1 MISDSYCPENREDWR
16 MWLVK
21 NHKKSNS
28 IWLVINKKSAPNPN
42 LLLAEAIAEALCFGW
57 IDSNKKSLDS
67 KKYKLYFSKR
77 KPTSTWSTS
86 NKTTVKILIDHGL
99 MTEAGYKSID
109 IAKSNGSWSILD
121 DVEALV
127 IPHDMI
133 QAFNEWKGSREFYE
147 SLSPSVKKS
156 LLQWVILAKRTE
168 TRQKRIMDIAKNG
181 SKNLRPKPF
190 RK

>member
-16 MWLVK
+16 MWLAK

-42 LLLAEAIAEALCFGW
+42 LLLAEAIEEALCFGW
-57 IDSNKKSLDS
+57 IDSIKKSLDS

-86 NKTTVKILIDHGL
+86 NKTTVKILIDNGL

-133 QAFNEWKGSREFYE
+133 QAFNERKGSREFYE
-147 SLSPSVKKS
+147 CLSPSVKKS

-168 TRQKRIMDIAKNG
+168 TRQKRIMDIAENG
-181 SKNLRPKPF
+181 SKNLMPKPF
-190 RK
+190 R